1 MTTPDP
7 FARFSVASE
16 AVASGNPRLS
26 IRILDRLIADA
37 PDCGLS
43 DELIAELRDL
53 RRDTA
58 TMVEPAR

>member
-16 AVASGNPRLS
+16 AVASGNPRLA